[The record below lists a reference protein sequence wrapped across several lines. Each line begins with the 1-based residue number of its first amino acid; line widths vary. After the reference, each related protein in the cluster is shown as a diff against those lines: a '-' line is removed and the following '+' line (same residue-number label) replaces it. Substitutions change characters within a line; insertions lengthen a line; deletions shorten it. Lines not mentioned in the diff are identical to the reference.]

1 MDNPEVTVCIATFN
15 QAQYIA
21 RCLDSVI
28 MQLPPGR
35 IEVLVGDDCSTD
47 DTRAVVTTYSQAFPD
62 IVVAVFH
69 PQQLGPSGNYRAL
82 IAAARGRYI
91 AHLDGDDYWLPG
103 KLTRQI
109 AALER
114 SPLTPAVVANALV
127 VDADDRPLGFF
138 TSNKTRSIDL
148 NYLLERG
155 NFLCHGSLLYRAE
168 LRQAILEIEGT
179 FIDYMI
185 LIKLARMGS
194 LEFLREVLVVYRWN
208 TAGSMRT
215 TMNSL
220 VGVNYWQ
227 AMLEALKLGAAVS
240 AFRKSTVR
248 FLEKVFARS
257 LLHGRIDVIF
267 EWIRRVNRE
276 SPVAAKPAI
285 IMGLIRIPLSLARYL
300 YRKTGTRL
308 FRRISVLY
316 PR

>member
-15 QAQYIA
+15 HAQYIA

-28 MQLPPGR
+28 MQLLPGR

-47 DTRAVVTTYSQAFPD
+47 DTRAIVTTYSQAFPD
-62 IVVAVFH
+62 IVAPVFH
-69 PQQLGPSGNYRAL
+69 QKQLGPSGNYRAL

-109 AALER
+109 AALDR
-114 SPLTPAVVANALV
+114 SPSTPAVVANALV
-127 VDADDRPLGFF
+127 VDANDRPLGFF
-138 TSNKTRSIDL
+138 TSNRNRSIDL

-155 NFLCHGSLLYRAE
+155 NFLCHGSLLYRAK
-168 LRQAILEIEGT
+168 LREAILEIEGT

-185 LIKLARMGS
+185 LIKLARMGN

-215 TMNSL
+215 TMTLL

-227 AMLEALKLGAAVS
+227 AMLEALKLGATAS
-240 AFRKSTVR
+240 AFHKSTAR

-257 LLHGRIDVIF
+257 LLHGRIDVII

-276 SPVAAKPAI
+276 SPVSTKSAVTMA
-285 IMGLIRIPLSLARYL
+285 LIRIPLSLARYL
-300 YRKTGTRL
+300 YRKAGTRL